1 MNDEEWEV
9 SRAAQ
14 KAAED
19 SLMEV
24 DLHDDRTREFTSDG
38 QSRMRTS
45 WREDDEEDITVIHRL
60 VDEILLQQFGD
71 AYLIMNDLY
80 EIVREPKVGPGGV
93 IETDRYGFTKWE
105 RTESGSYIE
114 DYSKLG
120 SKEIK
125 DFLFKITT
133 RLFDWEQKAATLWG
147 DAMYAKA
154 LWEGRFSRGY
164 LDSRTT
170 IGKTVEDRTQA
181 GRDAAMADRFFGI
194 FQSVLS
200 RRSDALV
207 RSLSLLGQRMKDVL
221 SA

>member
-38 QSRMRTS
+38 QSRMRTE
-45 WREDDEEDITVIHRL
+45 WRPEDAEDMAVIHRL
-60 VDEILLQQFGD
+60 VDEILLERFGD
-71 AYLIMNDLY
+71 SYVIMNDLY
-80 EIVREPKVGPGGV
+80 EIVREPRVGPSGE
-93 IETDRYGFTKWE
+93 IETDQYGFTVWE
-105 RTESGSYIE
+105 RTASGSYIE
-114 DYSKLG
+114 DYSRLG
-120 SKEIK
+120 NKEIK

-133 RLFDWEQKAATLWG
+133 RLFAWEQEAVTLWG
-147 DAMYAKA
+147 DSMYAKG
-154 LWEGRFSRGY
+154 LWESRFSRGY
-164 LDSRTT
+164 LDSRMTV
-170 IGKTVEDRTQA
+170 GKTVEDRTQA
-181 GRDAAMADRFFGI
+181 GREAAMADRFFGI

-200 RRSDALV
+200 RRADALV
-207 RSLSLLGQRMKDVL
+207 RSMTLLSQRMKDVL

>member
-1 MNDEEWEV
+1 MTEEE
-9 SRAAQ
+9 RAAQ
-14 KAAED
+14 EESEGHD
-19 SLMEV
+19 DLMEV
-24 DLHDDRTREFTSDG
+24 DLHEDRTREFSSDG

-45 WREDDEEDITVIHRL
+45 WLPEDGDDLSVIHRL
-60 VDEILLQQFGD
+60 VDEILLEQFGD

-80 EIVREPKVGPGGV
+80 EIVREPRVDGQGV
-93 IETDRYGFTKWE
+93 IQTDRYGFTVWE

-114 DYSKLG
+114 DYSRLG

-170 IGKTVEDRTQA
+170 VGKTVEDRTQA
-181 GRDAAMADRFFGI
+181 GRDVAMADRFFGI

-200 RRSDALV
+200 RRADALV
-207 RSLSLLGQRMKDVL
+207 RSMTLLSQRMKDVL
-221 SA
+221 SV